1 MNPSTT
7 QRPAKELPA
16 PPRPQDLPS
25 RRPYAS
31 PGLIE
36 FGMVAQLT
44 QGVGS
49 AGIDAIGTRAGYV
62 VGPPT

>member
-7 QRPAKELPA
+7 QRPAEELAA

-36 FGMVAQLT
+36 FGTVAQLT
-44 QGVGS
+44 HGQGSV
-49 AGIDAIGTRAGYV
+49 GIDSGGTR
-62 VGPPT
+62 VGFPE